1 MNAAASS
8 TAAPD
13 EAPVTTLLRAISVPA
28 IGTHWVEQGGIFAGV
43 IRGIDGAPDAALIIA
58 DDPRGHFEDREW
70 GPYGKDVATDAH
82 DGMANTVAMTG
93 AGSQLA
99 ADILALDIAGH
110 TDWYLP
116 SASDLHLAYAN
127 LADHFDRADYYW
139 SSTQY
144 SPYYAWAQDFEG
156 GYSSLYGKHGEF
168 RAVAVRRFVL

>member
-8 TAAPD
+8 TAASA
-13 EAPVTTLLRAISVPA
+13 ETPVTTLLRALSVPA

-58 DDPRGHFEDREW
+58 DDARGQFEDREW
-70 GPYGKDVATDAH
+70 GPYGKDVATDALG
-82 DGMANTVAMTG
+82 GMANTVAMSG

-99 ADILALDIAGH
+99 ADILALDLAGH
-110 TDWYLP
+110 ADWYLP
-116 SASDLHLAYAN
+116 CSADLHLAFAN
-127 LADHFDRADYYW
+127 VADRFDQADYYW

-144 SPYYAWAQDFEG
+144 SPGYAWAQDFERG
-156 GYSSLYGKHGEF
+156 GSSFYGKDDVF